1 MEKTTNLL
9 KSYKR
14 YYIEA
19 GKTYGKYTTLEQV
32 DYTTKSGNIEKR
44 WKCKDS
50 KGNISYRRARS
61 LDCIEQSD
69 ALCDEINKEL
79 VFKNI
84 HQPGLRRALYVEY
97 KHNAEHRQH
106 NFNLSFSEFNNL
118 ITQPCFYCGAEPNIK
133 NGGHLDKRKNKDQP
147 DLFTNGIDR
156 IDSTKDYT
164 IDNCVSCCSM
174 CNMMKNTYSLNDFL
188 NHVSNIY
195 NHQVNLKESS
205 ETIPQGSTLEANAS
219 GSGSPQ

>member
-1 MEKTTNLL
+1 MKKTTNLL

-79 VFKNI
+79 VSKL
-84 HQPGLRRALYVEY
+84 LRSKV
-97 KHNAEHRQH
+97 
-106 NFNLSFSEFNNL
+106 
-118 ITQPCFYCGAEPNIK
+118 
-133 NGGHLDKRKNKDQP
+133 KDFFFAFDTP
-147 DLFTNGIDR
+147 I
-156 IDSTKDYT
+156 
-164 IDNCVSCCSM
+164 
-174 CNMMKNTYSLNDFL
+174 SLVRL
-188 NHVSNIY
+188 
-195 NHQVNLKESS
+195 
-205 ETIPQGSTLEANAS
+205 
-219 GSGSPQ
+219 